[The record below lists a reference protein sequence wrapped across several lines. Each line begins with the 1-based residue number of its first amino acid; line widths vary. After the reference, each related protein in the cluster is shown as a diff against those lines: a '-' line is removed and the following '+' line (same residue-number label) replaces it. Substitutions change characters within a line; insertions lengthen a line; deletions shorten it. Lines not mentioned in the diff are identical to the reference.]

1 MTFATSAHMGTW
13 KLNESKSKMMAGES
27 KLNTVV
33 YAETKSD
40 KMKVSVQGVDKDGKP
55 VAWTWVGKFDGKQE
69 KTKGSTITDSIAFTV
84 KNDRTN
90 EMTVMK
96 DGKVIMTGTITVS
109 KDGKT
114 RVVTS
119 HTTGADGKKHTNK
132 AYYDKQ

>member
-1 MTFATSAHMGTW
+1 
-13 KLNESKSKMMAGES
+13 MAPGEA

-55 VAWTWVGKFDGKQE
+55 VEWTWVGKFDGKQE
-69 KTKGSTITDSIAFTV
+69 KTKGSSITDSIAFTV
-84 KNDRTN
+84 KNDHTN

-96 DGKVIMTGTITVS
+96 DGKVLMTGTITVS
-109 KDGKT
+109 KDGKS
-114 RVVTS
+114 RVVAS
-119 HTTGADGKKHTNK
+119 HTTDANGKKHINK